1 MPVLVKVI
9 GIKVIGILEDV
20 FDNWFY
26 YGGISLIPLVP
37 YIILANIMGVGEI
50 EEVPLWQL
58 WVFLGI
64 PFFFWAM
71 ISIFLLLPLF
81 LIYLLF
87 NLIPLFLYIIAVF
100 VIPIVAI
107 GSMYIWV
114 PSFPEG
120 ENFFLIGIL
129 LVVINLGPFTYLSIK
144 TWNYAKSIDTN
155 DILGLDSPD
164 DFPEFLNSAG
174 RLAGSIG
181 LIVGSIA
188 SFGLLSRYID
198 SRPSDSYLY
207 TGNMSDFGD
216 DD

>member
-1 MPVLVKVI
+1 MPVFAKVI
-9 GIKVIGILEDV
+9 GIFEDV
-20 FDNWFY
+20 YDNWFY
-26 YGGISLIPLVP
+26 YGGISLIPLIP
-37 YIILANIMGVGEI
+37 YIILSTITGAGEI

-64 PFFFWAM
+64 PFSLWAM
-71 ISIFLLLPLF
+71 ISTFLLVPLF
-81 LIYLLF
+81 LIHLLF
-87 NLIPLFLYIIAVF
+87 LFLIFLIPLFLYIIAVF
-100 VIPIVAI
+100 IIPYVALETLN
-107 GSMYIWV
+107 IWV
-114 PSFPEG
+114 PSFPEWG
-120 ENFFLIGIL
+120 GIYFLIGIL
-129 LVVINLGPFTYLSIK
+129 LLVINLGPFIYLSIK
-144 TWNYAKSIDTN
+144 IWDLAKSIENN

-164 DFPEFLNSAG
+164 DFPEFLYSAG

-198 SRPSDSYLY
+198 SRPPDSYLY

>member
-1 MPVLVKVI
+1 VPVFAEVI
-9 GIKVIGILEDV
+9 GIFEDV
-20 FDNWFY
+20 YDNWFY
-26 YGGISLIPLVP
+26 YGGISLIPLIP
-37 YIILANIMGVGEI
+37 YIILSTIMGAGEV

-87 NLIPLFLYIIAVF
+87 ELLIYFSPLYLYIISAF
-100 VIPIVAI
+100 VIPVVAV
-107 GSMYIWV
+107 GTMNIWV
-114 PSFPEG
+114 PYFPEG
-120 ENFFLIGIL
+120 ENYFLIGIL
-129 LVVINLGPFTYLSIK
+129 LLVINSGPFIYLSIK
-144 TWNYAKSIDTN
+144 IWNLAKSIDTN

-198 SRPSDSYLY
+198 SRPPDSYLY